1 MGESSMVVLPACDV
15 VVVGAGIS
23 GLAAAFALQ
32 QEGKRV
38 EMFEQEAEVGGRI
51 ATDPTRPGIDY
62 GAAYFGPLQSYTM
75 RFAEL
80 LQLDRLSNDLDSTFY
95 HRTEWWNGQLL
106 KFDKRSFAVPPGAS
120 GELLKS
126 FGWLG
131 GFFDPSQ
138 MLQQQV
144 GEVNSNED
152 ALFSA
157 IAELETLVL
166 QLRCHLDSPWDFPK
180 AKAFDGLSVEDW
192 IGSQYKNSHVQ
203 DLLRVGVRSALSTE
217 TSEISMLYLLYY
229 CATGGSFVNVMAVG
243 GGADSY
249 RFKDGASAMVSELR
263 KAITKDKTIRNKLL
277 IANAH
282 DPVELRTSM
291 LVTQLKNRAAGD
303 GVTVT
308 ARSATGGSYTIDAKH
323 VIVAVTPTLRNKL
336 TIDGSTTS
344 FPPTAMG
351 MGQTLKTFAT
361 FDRPWWKEE
370 RGASG
375 YALSARNT
383 PDSPVVWTMDNS
395 WHDAEDR
402 KQHCLMGF
410 IVGARARELAAKT
423 KAERKQ
429 IVLAHWSRIFET
441 PLQTIEA
448 ACTDFSDRD
457 WSTGVSGGC
466 PAAFFKPGQ
475 FHLHGLALRRANG
488 RIHWSGAETA
498 TDWVGGYIN
507 GALQAGLRAALET

>member
-1 MGESSMVVLPACDV
+1 MTESSVVVLPACDV
-15 VVVGAGIS
+15 VVVGGGIAG
-23 GLAAAFALQ
+23 LTAAFALQ

-38 EMFEQEAEVGGRI
+38 EMFEQEAVLGGRVC
-51 ATDPTRPGIDY
+51 TDPTRLGIEY

-80 LQLDRLSNDLDSTFY
+80 LQLERLSNDLDLNFY
-95 HRTEWWNGQLL
+95 HRTEWSNGQLL
-106 KFDKRSFAVPPGAS
+106 KFDKRSFAVPPGTS

-126 FGWLG
+126 FGLLG

-138 MLQQQV
+138 MQHEQV
-144 GEVNSNED
+144 VGMANNEQ

-166 QLRCHLDSPWDFPK
+166 QLRCFLDAPWQYPK
-180 AKAFDGLSVEDW
+180 AKMLDAMSVEDW
-192 IGSQYKNSHVQ
+192 IANQYTNTHVQ

-249 RFKDGASAMVSELR
+249 RFKDGASAMVTELG
-263 KAITKDKTIRNKLL
+263 KAIRKDPTIRAAML
-277 IANAH
+277 IQNPHPAVTVRESMRVTH
-282 DPVELRTSM
+282 LQHRT
-291 LVTQLKNRAAGD
+291 APE

-308 ARSATGGSYTIDAKH
+308 ARSANGGAYTIDAQH
-323 VIVAVTPTLRNKL
+323 VIVATTPTLRNSIS
-336 TIDGSTTS
+336 IDGSMTS
-344 FPPTAMG
+344 FPTTAMG
-351 MGQTLKTFAT
+351 MGQTIKTFAT
-361 FDRPWWKEE
+361 FNRPWWKEE

-395 WHDAEDR
+395 WRDKDVL
-402 KQHCLMGF
+402 QHCLMGF
-410 IVGARARELAAKT
+410 IVGARAKELASKT
-423 KAERKQ
+423 TAERKK
-429 IVLAHWSRIFET
+429 IVLEHWSRIFET
-441 PLQTIEA
+441 PYATIDA

-457 WSTGVSGGC
+457 WSTAASGGC
-466 PAAFFKPGQ
+466 PAAFFRPGQ
-475 FHLHGLALRRANG
+475 FHEHGALLRRPNG
-488 RIHWSGAETA
+488 RIHWSGAETG

-507 GALQAGLRAALET
+507 GAIQSGLRAAIETM